1 MKLHIGQERQNAS
14 TRASALTSEHA
25 LWPVLETGYD
35 DEFGSVDPEVHR
47 AAGDLWC
54 RAEHLAL
61 DLLHDSVAGYRLL
74 KQAVAAVSRLAP
86 ERRAQIRDLPAYLFQ
101 TYKRL
106 VLAELEKRN
115 AHSTRQ
121 LDDADLL
128 RCPIDADRIDRDILI
143 QELVGRMDPWSRDVF
158 ETLSLGYSFDEIG
171 KALGRNPHVVRNR
184 FRLAIRKLASRIGAP
199 VSGQGGTPAKS
210 GRITS
215 ESIERLRMMR
225 NRLLNPSGWIG
236 RRDS

>member
-1 MKLHIGQERQNAS
+1 M
-14 TRASALTSEHA
+14 TSEHA

-47 AAGDLWC
+47 AAGDLWSC
-54 RAEHLAL
+54 AEHLAC

-74 KQAVAAVSRLAP
+74 KQAVAAVSRLTP

-128 RCPIDADRIDRDILI
+128 QCPIDADRIERDILI
-143 QELVGRMDPWSRDVF
+143 QELIGRMDPWSRDVF

-199 VSGQGGTPAKS
+199 VSGQGGTPAKA

-225 NRLLNPSGWIG
+225 NRLLNPSGWVG

>member
-35 DEFGSVDPEVHR
+35 DEFGLVDPEVHR

-86 ERRAQIRDLPAYLFQ
+86 ERRALIRDLPAYLFQ

-106 VLAELEKRN
+106 VLAELEKQNARN
-115 AHSTRQ
+115 TRQ
-121 LDDADLL
+121 LDSADLQRL
-128 RCPIDADRIDRDILI
+128 PIDAGDIERDILI
-143 QELVGRMDPWSRDVF
+143 QELVGRLDSWSRNVF
-158 ETLSLGYSFDEIG
+158 EALLLGYSFGEIG
-171 KALGRNPHVVRNR
+171 GALGRNPHVVRNR
-184 FRLAIRKLASRIGAP
+184 FRLAIRKLAGRIGAP
-199 VSGQGGTPAKS
+199 VSGQGGTPAKA

-215 ESIERLRMMR
+215 EAIERLRMMR

>member
-1 MKLHIGQERQNAS
+1 M
-14 TRASALTSEHA
+14 TSKDA
-25 LWPVLETGYD
+25 LWPVLKTAYD
-35 DEFGSVDPEVHR
+35 DEFGLVDPEVHR

-54 RAEHLAL
+54 PAEHLAL

-86 ERRAQIRDLPAYLFQ
+86 GRRAQIRDLPAYLFQ

-143 QELVGRMDPWSRDVF
+143 HELVGRMDPWSRDVF

-184 FRLAIRKLASRIGAP
+184 FRLAIRKLANRIGAP
-199 VSGQGGTPAKS
+199 VSGQEGTPSHA

-225 NRLLNPSGWIG
+225 NRLLNPSGWLG

>member
-1 MKLHIGQERQNAS
+1 LKFHIPQERQNVA
-14 TRASALTSEHA
+14 TRASAVASKEP

-35 DEFGSVDPEVHR
+35 DEFGSVDPVVHR
-47 AAGDLWC
+47 AAGDLWSC
-54 RAEHLAL
+54 AEHLACN
-61 DLLHDSVAGYRLL
+61 LLHDSVAGYRLL
-74 KQAVAAVSRLAP
+74 KQAVAAVSQLAP

-128 RCPIDADRIDRDILI
+128 RWPIDADRIDRNILI
-143 QELVGRMDPWSRDVF
+143 QELVGRMDPWSRNVF

-199 VSGQGGTPAKS
+199 VSGQGGTPAKA
-210 GRITS
+210 GRITA

-225 NRLLNPSGWIG
+225 NRLLNPSGWIS

>member
-1 MKLHIGQERQNAS
+1 M
-14 TRASALTSEHA
+14 TSKEA
-25 LWPVLETGYD
+25 LWPNLETGYD
-35 DEFGSVDPEVHR
+35 DEFGAVDPVVHG
-47 AAGDLWC
+47 AAGDLWSC
-54 RAEHLAL
+54 AEHLAY
-61 DLLHDSVAGYRLL
+61 DLLHDSVAGYGLL

-86 ERRAQIRDLPAYLFQ
+86 ERRALIRDLPAYLFQ

-106 VLAELEKRN
+106 VLAELEKQDARN
-115 AHSTRQ
+115 TRQ
-121 LDDADLL
+121 LDAADLQRL
-128 RCPIDADRIDRDILI
+128 PIDAGDIDRDILI

-199 VSGQGGTPAKS
+199 VSGQGGTPAKA

-225 NRLLNPSGWIG
+225 NRLLNPSGWVG